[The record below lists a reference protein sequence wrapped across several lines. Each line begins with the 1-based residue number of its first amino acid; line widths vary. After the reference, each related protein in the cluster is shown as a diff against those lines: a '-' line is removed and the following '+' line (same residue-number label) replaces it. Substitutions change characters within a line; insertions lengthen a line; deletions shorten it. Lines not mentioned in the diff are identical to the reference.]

1 MNADQG
7 GAGDGGF
14 DEIRILGLDAPD
26 DDVEPGRSVFGG
38 DAPGDDLPHWSAPP
52 AGDATGGSTAGDDPW
67 GGLDDGPRWSDDVP
81 EDHESQQPVGDD
93 LDAAAVFF
101 DDGPLVTS
109 STPEFDPPLLPPDE
123 PLPEFKA
130 TVTDEPAGTTVSAE
144 PVAPGPDR
152 STAAGAAGGRDM
164 TMAVV
169 TGVGLGAL
177 ALAAFK
183 IGTDATVALVTI
195 LLVLAAAE
203 FFMALRRAGYQPAAL
218 LGVVAVGALNLAAYW
233 RFEAAVPLVL
243 AITVLFSLFWY
254 LTGVDRQAPLLN
266 VSVTLFGVLYV
277 GLLGSFAG
285 LMLTDPNGIGML
297 LAAVLC
303 TVGYDTGGL
312 VVGRMFGR
320 SPLTAFSP
328 NKTTEGLIGGMA
340 VSFGIAV
347 LVVGRITPFGQDPGT
362 LGSAF
367 VLGVVVALAAPL
379 GDLCESMV
387 KRDLGLKDMGTI
399 LPGHG
404 GLMDRF
410 DALLFVLPA
419 TYYTARLMDLFTG

>member
-52 AGDATGGSTAGDDPW
+52 AGDATGGSMAGDDPW

>member
-7 GAGDGGF
+7 GTGDGGF

-52 AGDATGGSTAGDDPW
+52 AGDATGGSMAGDGPW
-67 GGLDDGPRWSDDVP
+67 DGLDDGPRWSDDVP

-109 STPEFDPPLLPPDE
+109 STAEFDPPLLPPDE
-123 PLPEFKA
+123 PLPDLEA
-130 TVTDEPAGTTVSAE
+130 TATDGNSGITGSAE
-144 PVAPGPDR
+144 PVASGPDR
-152 STAAGAAGGRDM
+152 STMAPAAGGRDM

-387 KRDLGLKDMGTI
+387 KRDLGLKDMGAI